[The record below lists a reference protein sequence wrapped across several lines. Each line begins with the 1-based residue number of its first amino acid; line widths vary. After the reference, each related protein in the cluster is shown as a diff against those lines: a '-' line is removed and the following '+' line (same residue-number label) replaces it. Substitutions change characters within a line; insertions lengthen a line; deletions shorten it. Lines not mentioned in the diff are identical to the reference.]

1 MVKPAEGRT
10 RWWFGEQHRGRQWM
24 PKRGIEEKEEE
35 TPVGDG
41 KKKEGRG
48 RVAGQKV
55 RRREWSRGLDSYLH
69 SIPTGRVDLRIGGRP
84 ALPPFPSSSS
94 PLPTLL
100 FFPRRKREKGRVLL
114 DRQSFRLPYSFSP
127 FYFGALFNRIGG
139 GGGLRNE
146 DIPRTHFAKFPKFAT
161 SRSRANS
168 LISPRIISILSRNSS
183 LERDGTSPPCSPHSP
198 SSFDFLFLHAS
209 IIFSLSGT
217 VLHTL
222 WSDGVQSPMAFS
234 ILPLLSASFH

>member
-1 MVKPAEGRT
+1 M
-10 RWWFGEQHRGRQWM
+10 
-24 PKRGIEEKEEE
+24 
-35 TPVGDG
+35 
-41 KKKEGRG
+41 
-48 RVAGQKV
+48 
-55 RRREWSRGLDSYLH
+55 
-69 SIPTGRVDLRIGGRP
+69 IG
-84 ALPPFPSSSS
+84 
-94 PLPTLL
+94 
-100 FFPRRKREKGRVLL
+100 
-114 DRQSFRLPYSFSP
+114 SP
-127 FYFGALFNRIGG
+127 FVCPTPFYLRFILAPCSTGSGG
-139 GGGLRNE
+139 PRNE

-234 ILPLLSASFH
+234 ILPSLGLVSLVASSVDTLRSFALRPRSRLFFSSNSPLVTRSPRTRRKETAPL